1 MNLSLGG
8 SSGNSGGKDN
18 RALKKPP
25 SLYNAEDL
33 STIVSIRSNKCNV
46 LQGIRGSEEK
56 VSGRHTV
63 STISYA
69 PNNHDLPFIEVIL
82 VDQAC
87 ASCKISFIVRPAGH

>member
-25 SLYNAEDL
+25 SLYNAGDL

-46 LQGIRGSEEK
+46 LQGIRGSKDEGQWQTHGLND
-56 VSGRHTV
+56 VLRT
-63 STISYA
+63 
-69 PNNHDLPFIEVIL
+69 
-82 VDQAC
+82 Q
-87 ASCKISFIVRPAGH
+87 